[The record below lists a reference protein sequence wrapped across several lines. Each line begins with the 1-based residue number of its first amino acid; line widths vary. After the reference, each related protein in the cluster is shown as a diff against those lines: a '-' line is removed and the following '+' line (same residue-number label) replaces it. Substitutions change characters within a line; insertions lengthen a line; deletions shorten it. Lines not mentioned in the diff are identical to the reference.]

1 MDYRVVLIKT
11 PDPIDRGITES
22 IINGLEKILT
32 EKGFD
37 TKIVEPTPENIQQ
50 IVNEIFEFKPLFMF
64 DINLDGVIYGERE
77 GQKVPLADI
86 MNNIHMTWFLDDP
99 MVHWIK
105 LKPTLNS
112 SQMVYL
118 TVDIEH
124 SQWLGS
130 LGKNVAFL
138 SPGIIPENIPPENT
152 PKEFDVAFVGPVIDP
167 TLIEEEWKNKLDETL
182 YIYAVELGRLLYKN
196 PDMPIRFASGYLL
209 SQFNQPFQEAMI
221 KLQQEKEDE
230 FMVYLSEIGV
240 YAMNLRRWNI
250 LDNIEEVE
258 INVLGTVQGETK
270 DNVVVYDD
278 IIKEKDVLQ
287 FLAKSKIALL
297 SHPPFIPTALGYTA
311 FNSLACNTLTMTEER
326 LFTKSF
332 FVEDKEIVLYHPTDY
347 IDIASKILYYLEDK
361 PSEREAI
368 AKAGREKVFRE
379 HTIQNRGEFIAEM
392 MKNIIKQAEEGL
404 KEQNK
409 SEGKPN

>member
-11 PDPIDRGITES
+11 PDHRGITGN
-22 IINGLEKILT
+22 IINALEKVLSAN
-32 EKGFD
+32 GFN
-37 TKIVEPTPENIQQ
+37 TKVIEPTPDNIQQ
-50 IVNEIFEFKPLFMF
+50 IVNEIFEFNPLFMF
-64 DINLDGVIYGERE
+64 DLNLDGVIYGEKDNK
-77 GQKVPLADI
+77 KVPLADI
-86 MNNIHMTWFLDDP
+86 MGNLHMTWFFDDP

-105 LKPTLNS
+105 LKPILNS
-112 SQMVYL
+112 SQLIYL
-118 TVDIEH
+118 TIDIEH
-124 SQWLGS
+124 SQWLGA

-138 SPGIIPENIPPENT
+138 SPGIIPQNIPPENT
-152 PKEFDVAFVGPVIDP
+152 PKEFDVAFIGPVVDP
-167 TLIEEEWKNKLDETL
+167 TIIEEDWKKRFDENL

-209 SQFNQPFQEAMI
+209 SQFNQQFQEAML
-221 KLQQEKEDE
+221 KLQKEKEDE

-270 DNVVVYDD
+270 DNIVVYED
-278 IIKEKDVLQ
+278 ITSEKDILQ

-332 FVEDKEIVLYHPTDY
+332 FAEDKEIVLYHPTDY
-347 IDIASKILYYLEDK
+347 IDIASKLLYYLEDK

-368 AKAGREKVFRE
+368 AKAGRDKVFRE
-379 HTIQNRGEFIAEM
+379 HTILNRGGFIAEM
-392 MKNIIKQAEEGL
+392 MKNIVKQAEEDL
-404 KEQNK
+404 KKQKDK
-409 SEGKPN
+409 SQGKPN

>member
-11 PDPIDRGITES
+11 PEPVDRGITDS
-22 IINGLEKILT
+22 IINGLKNVLS
-32 EKGFD
+32 EKGFEV
-37 TKIVEPTPENIQQ
+37 KIVEPNPDNVQQ
-50 IVNEIFEFKPLFMF
+50 VVNEIFEFKPLFMF
-64 DINLDGVIYGERE
+64 DINLDGVIYGEKE
-77 GQKVPLADI
+77 GKKVLLADI
-86 MNNIHMTWFLDDP
+86 MNNIHMTWFFDDP

-112 SQMVYL
+112 KQIIYL
-118 TVDIEH
+118 TVDTEH

-152 PKEFDVAFVGPVIDP
+152 PKEFDVAFVGPVVEP
-167 TLIEEEWKNKLDETL
+167 ALIEEDWKKRFDEYL
-182 YIYAVELGRLLYKN
+182 YIYAIELGRLLYKN

-209 SQFNQPFQEAMI
+209 SQFNTDFQERI
-221 KLQQEKEDE
+221 LKVQQEMEDE
-230 FMVYLSEIGV
+230 FMAYLSEIGV

-258 INVLGTVQGETK
+258 INVLGPVQGETK
-270 DNVVVYDD
+270 DNIVVYDD
-278 IIKEKDVLQ
+278 IIKEKDILQ

-311 FNSLACNTLTMTEER
+311 FNSLACNTLTMVEER
-326 LFTKSF
+326 LFAKSF
-332 FVEDKEIVLYHPTDY
+332 FIEDKEIVLYHPTDY
-347 IDIASKILYYLEDK
+347 LDIASKILYYLEDN

-368 AKAGREKVFRE
+368 AKAGREKVFKN

-404 KEQNK
+404 KEDSKTEEK
-409 SEGKPN
+409 SN